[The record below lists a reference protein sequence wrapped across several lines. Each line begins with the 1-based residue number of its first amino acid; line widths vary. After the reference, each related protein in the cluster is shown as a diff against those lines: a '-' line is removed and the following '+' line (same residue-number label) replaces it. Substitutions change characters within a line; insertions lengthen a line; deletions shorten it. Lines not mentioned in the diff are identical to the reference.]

1 MATICGIDEAGRGP
15 VIGPL
20 VITGVLIDEED
31 EKKLRSIG
39 VKDSKKL
46 SALQRERMFDKITE
60 AAKEIKTIITLPK
73 EIDEA
78 VESEHMNLNWLE
90 AEHMITI
97 LNGLKPDKAFI
108 DCPSNNIIAFQNYL
122 KIKLNKKIEL
132 HLAHKADELYPVVS
146 AASIIAKVTRD
157 SEIVKIKEKIGE
169 EFGSGYPSDPSTKRF
184 IEKNYERYPDIFRK
198 SWETYKALARG
209 KKQKKLGEY

>member
-20 VITGVLIDEED
+20 VITGVLIDEKD
-31 EKKLRSIG
+31 EKKLLSIG

-46 SALQRERMFDKITE
+46 SALQRERMFDGITE
-60 AAKEIKTIITLPK
+60 AAKDIKTIITSPK

-97 LNGLKPDKAFI
+97 LNELKPDKAVI
-108 DCPSNNIIAFQNYL
+108 DCPSNNIIAFKNYL
-122 KIKLNKKIEL
+122 KVKLKKKIEL
-132 HLAHKADELYPVVS
+132 RLAHKADELYPVVS
-146 AASIIAKVTRD
+146 AASIIPKVTRD
-157 SEIVKIKEKIGE
+157 KEIVKIKERIGE
-169 EFGSGYPSDPSTKRF
+169 EFGSGYPSDPATKRF
-184 IEKNYERYPDIFRK
+184 IEKNYTKYPDIFRK
-198 SWETYKALARG
+198 SWETYRALADG